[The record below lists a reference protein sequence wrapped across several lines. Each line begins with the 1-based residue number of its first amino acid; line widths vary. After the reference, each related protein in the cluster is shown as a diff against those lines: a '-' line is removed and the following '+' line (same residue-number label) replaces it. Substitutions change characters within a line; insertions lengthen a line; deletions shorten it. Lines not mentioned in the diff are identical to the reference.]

1 LSRQALTRHLRTR
14 LAAHCHDDSG
24 VAAHGV
30 AIYTLSDPRDLRA
43 VRYVGQ
49 SAVPR
54 RRLGQ
59 HLSAA
64 RLWLPDRKPW
74 WVKSPRQRPLYEW
87 IRELFQDEGRLP
99 MMVVRAWVD
108 ASQARG
114 AERAHIYEFLQ
125 QQLPLLNFESELL
138 RRQLLLI

>member
-1 LSRQALTRHLRTR
+1 LSGQELTRHIRSR
-14 LAAHCHDDSG
+14 LAAHFCDDSG
-24 VAAHGV
+24 VAAGGV

-43 VRYVGQ
+43 IRYVGQ
-49 SAVPR
+49 SAAPR

-59 HLSAA
+59 HLNAA
-64 RLWLPDRKPW
+64 RLWLPDRTPW
-74 WVKSPRQRPLYEW
+74 WVKSPRLRPLYEW

-99 MMVVRAWVD
+99 VMVVRTWVV

-114 AERAHIYEFLQ
+114 AERLHIYESLQ

-138 RRQLLLI
+138 RRQLVLL

>member
-1 LSRQALTRHLRTR
+1 LTRYLRAR
-14 LAAHCHDDSG
+14 LGAHCYDESG

-43 VRYVGQ
+43 IRYVGQ
-49 SAVPR
+49 SATPR

-59 HLSAA
+59 HLNAA
-64 RLWLPDRKPW
+64 RLWLPECTPW
-74 WVKSPRQRPLYEW
+74 WVKSPRLRPLYTW

-99 MMVVRAWVD
+99 VMVVQAWVD

-114 AERAHIYEFLQ
+114 AERLHIYAGLQ
-125 QQLPLLNFESELL
+125 QQLPLLNFERELL
-138 RRQLLLI
+138 RRQLLLL

>member
-1 LSRQALTRHLRTR
+1 MTRYLRAR
-14 LAAHCHDDSG
+14 LVAHYCDDSG
-24 VAAHGV
+24 VAAHGI

-43 VRYVGQ
+43 IRYVGQ
-49 SAVPR
+49 SAAPR

-64 RLWLPDRKPW
+64 RLWLPEGTPW
-74 WVKSPRQRPLYEW
+74 WVKSQRLRPLYEW
-87 IRELFQDEGRLP
+87 MRELFADEGRLP
-99 MMVVRAWVD
+99 VMEVRAWVP

-114 AERAHIYEFLQ
+114 AERLHIYECLQ